1 MTTPQQVPLSVG
13 QEAMWLA
20 WRLDPQQWIHI
31 IPTPYAVSGDLDTT
45 RLRSA
50 VEAVGHAYPQLRG
63 RIVKTDDGPVLD
75 WADAPPIPVCEHE
88 TTLDRDEAVR
98 SVWQRPFDLW
108 QGPLARVD
116 VIRGQGWTVLLVAVH
131 HIVHDGASALVTI
144 DALARAYAGDRLTPG
159 SDVAAQRAFAERS
172 RRLADSPE
180 GDAHRDYWRTAL
192 RPTARPFA
200 LPATV
205 DEPQYVALDGQV
217 PPDLAGLLRDQARA
231 LGVSYTSVLLAAYC
245 ALLRRHS
252 GADEVLVFVPFHGRT
267 LEAVQDT
274 VGYFVNTLPVR
285 IDVAACDTYAELA
298 LRVRKRVKEAM
309 AHGDLPLP
317 AILRATGATGPRA
330 QADTLQTV
338 FQFWHAGLRDGV
350 DVQHVE
356 LRTERSRARL
366 GLLGMESS
374 AGFPLALMVRED
386 SAGTHLLWKDP
397 TGAVGPTRV
406 SAMAA
411 DYLEMLRDIAADP
424 GRPVSAVAVGAVVPP
439 ATAAPVSATA
449 APVSATT
456 LPVPAAAAQQ
466 PAENGR
472 LDDMV
477 AVWRDVLGV
486 DDITPAD
493 SFFELGGHSLLAES
507 LVLAVSKS
515 FGTDV
520 SIRAL
525 FDHPYLDEF
534 TDHVFPPSAASVPPV
549 PPARPPGREAPASGA
564 QYGMW
569 LAGLMAPDEVLY
581 NVPMAWRIRGG
592 GLDADVLR
600 HALAGVV
607 ARHEILRTAF
617 RQRGDELWQVVEEP
631 WEPELTRVD
640 LGAATAEEL
649 DDWLYAE
656 SHREF
661 LPESGRL
668 LRAALLDVGG
678 DQVLFLCLH
687 HLVWDAASLD
697 VFLRDLDAAYTAR
710 RAHAEPVAPP
720 EALELPVRRPELPGT
735 GHGEI
740 TFTVADT
747 PALAAAAR
755 DAGSTVRDVLLASWA
770 ALLGWYTGRQDL
782 PVAADGRVLRLRPAA
797 AKPFADLLRDVRTRT
812 VDPAPAAAAAFSYA
826 DAPAVPGPPSVH
838 LVLRP
843 ADGGHTGRLVF
854 DTRRFD
860 HDQMAAAAEH
870 YVRMVTALTEAP
882 EQPLAAAEPLTD
894 VERHTQTAV
903 WNDTA
908 ARYPDTPVTDLVR
921 QRAAARPDAVA
932 LTAHGHDVTYGDLL
946 DRAEQRARGLVA
958 AGVRPGDLVAL
969 LLPRGAEQVV
979 SVLSV
984 LLAGAAYLPLD
995 PAYPAGRVRL
1005 VLADSEVRWVLVP
1018 EDTDRHEGL
1027 CDFTGVVLD
1036 TAVTAEADTC
1046 GLPVVSLDTPAYCI
1060 YTSGTTGVPK
1070 GVVISHRN
1078 LVRLLRNDRFP
1089 FSFSGLDVWTMFHA
1103 YTFDVSVWEMF
1114 ACLSHGGRL
1123 VVATDEEVDDPWL
1136 FWELLRREGVTVACQ
1151 TPSAFSRLLTFDA
1164 PSGALSRLR
1173 HVILA
1178 GEALRPATL
1187 REWARRFPHVRLV
1200 NMYGPT
1206 ETTVYA
1212 SVHTVDA
1219 TDIET
1224 GASVIGTPLPTT
1236 TLLVLDRHTGSRLLP
1251 VGAVGELYIGGAGL
1265 ADGYLNRP
1273 ELTAERFVKSPV
1285 DGRTLYRTGDLVRYR
1300 PDGALEYLGRAD
1312 DQVKVRG
1319 FRIEPGEVEANL
1331 RSHPAVAEAVVLAD
1345 GDRLVATVRL
1355 SAEVSAA
1362 ELRRHTAERLPAHL
1376 VPSVFRRVDH
1386 IPLTS
1391 HGKLDVPTLR
1401 ETAATLAE
1409 TAAAPDPAPNGPG
1422 TRPASRTERILA
1434 SLWSELLDVDDVAP
1448 DDSFFALGG
1457 HSLLA
1462 FRLLGRLERVFG
1474 TRPGMRELFDRP
1486 RLSDLAA
1493 YLDAHGAAAGPDTP
1507 APAPAAGPGQPLLAF
1522 QERLLLAELSEERRA
1537 HNVFLAWTT
1546 TGRIDPAVLE
1556 QSLADLVAG
1565 HEILRTAFVADPE
1578 GMYQRTVAPWRPE
1591 LRRLDLSTA
1600 PDADTALTA
1609 WLDQAAGQRFDL
1621 TRGEPLRAAL
1631 ADLGARGHA
1640 LLLCLHHLVIDDGSI
1655 PVLLS
1660 ELQRY
1665 YLAARDGRTA
1675 PPPPRQYREAA
1686 SHEPRRTTGGAAG
1699 LAHWR
1704 SRLSDAPAHLD
1715 LPPQPH
1721 REPDGVVRVDLPEAV
1736 TQRLKRI
1743 RETHGASW
1751 FMLYGAALGTAL
1763 HRWTGQA
1770 TLTLAVPVTDRARTG
1785 AQDVLGPLLNTV
1797 VLRSDLAPGTTPAEY
1812 LARFRAELLDA
1823 MEHMDVPFEEVVRD
1837 LAPSR
1842 LPGRT
1847 PYADVLLNLNLR
1859 DDRTAPLGDATL
1871 KPFIAES
1878 VWAGGT
1884 AFPLTLT
1891 VAEQDGGVT
1900 ALLAHQGTHV
1910 AGEGAAELGQGIVRA
1925 LTELAD
1931 APDAVPHA
1939 AAGRGLPQ
1947 YADVATAAARVRC
1960 GPDHQDSLD
1969 YWERQLAGAPHR
1981 LELPGPDE
1989 PEPNG
1994 AVDVPLPAGLSAA
2007 LRPLRAEYGLSSY
2020 MIASA
2025 ATLLAL
2031 HLWTGR
2037 SDLVLTSETSTRGAE
2052 YTDVIGPLLNT
2063 VVFRHRQ
2070 GGDDTVLDVVLA
2082 VRSTVVDALAH
2093 SGVSFADVV
2102 ARLAPPRRPGHTPW
2116 GDVALAFE
2124 VRPERERT
2132 LGGCPLAPVDMSRED
2147 VDYIGKTALT
2157 ISFVQCGDRLSA
2169 RVAHRGDQVARAR
2182 TEQFAA
2188 LLGRLLTGLPTLLDR
2203 PVPALPRA
2211 GAEPDGRT
2219 A

>member
-1 MTTPQQVPLSVG
+1 MTTHQQVPLSVG

-31 IPTPYAVSGDLDTT
+31 IPTPYAVSGDLDAA

-50 VEAVGHAYPQLRG
+50 VEAVGQAYPQLRG
-63 RIVKTDDGPVLD
+63 RVVKTDDGPVLD
-75 WADAPPIPVCEHE
+75 WADAPPIPVREHE
-88 TTLDRDEAVR
+88 TTLERDDAVR
-98 SVWQRPFDLW
+98 RVWQRPFDLW

-144 DALARAYAGDRLTPG
+144 DALARAYAGGRLTPG

-180 GDAHRDYWRTAL
+180 GDAHRDYWRAAL
-192 RPTARPFA
+192 RPTDRPFA

-217 PPDLAGLLRDQARA
+217 PPDLAGPLRDQARA

-267 LEAVQDT
+267 LEAVKDT

-285 IDVAACDTYAELA
+285 VEVAACDSYADLV

-317 AILRATGATGPRA
+317 AILRATGATGPQA

-366 GLLGMESS
+366 SLLGMESS

-424 GRPVSAVAVGAVVPP
+424 GRSVIAVAADAVVPP
-439 ATAAPVSATA
+439 ATAAPVPA
-449 APVSATT
+449 APTPRSG
-456 LPVPAAAAQQ
+456 
-466 PAENGR
+466 EDGR

-507 LVLAVSKS
+507 LVLAVSQR

-534 TDHVFPPSAASVPPV
+534 TDHVLPPTAPSTPSVPP
-549 PPARPPGREAPASGA
+549 ASREAPASGV

-569 LAGLMAPDEVLY
+569 LAGLMAPGEVLY

-592 GLDADVLR
+592 GLDADALR
-600 HALAGVV
+600 LALADVV

-617 RQRGDELWQVVEEP
+617 RQRGDELWQVVGEP

-640 LGAATAEEL
+640 LGGATAEEL

-668 LRAALLDVGG
+668 LRAALLYAGG
-678 DQVLFLCLH
+678 DQVFFLCLH

-697 VFLRDLDAAYTAR
+697 VFLRDLDTAYTGR
-710 RAHAEPVAPP
+710 REHAAPAAPP
-720 EALELPVRRPELPGT
+720 EALDLPVRRPELPGT
-735 GHGEI
+735 GIGEV

-747 PALAAAAR
+747 PALAAVAR
-755 DAGSTVRDVLLASWA
+755 NSGSTVRDVLLASWA

-782 PVAADGRVLRLRPAA
+782 AVACDGRVIRLRPAA
-797 AKPFADLLRDVRTRT
+797 AKSFADLLRDVRTRT
-812 VDPAPAAAAAFSYA
+812 PDPAPVADAAFSYA
-826 DAPAVPGPPSVH
+826 DAPAVPGRPSVH
-838 LVLRP
+838 LLLRP
-843 ADGGHTGRLVF
+843 ADGGHTGRLAF

-870 YVRMVTALTEAP
+870 YVRMVTALTEDP
-882 EQPLAAAEPLTD
+882 ERPLAAAEPLTD
-894 VERHTQTAV
+894 VERHTQTTV

-908 ARYPDTPVTDLVR
+908 ARYPDTPVTELVR

-932 LTAHGHDVTYGDLL
+932 LTAHGHDVTYGELL

-984 LLAGAAYLPLD
+984 LLAGAAYLPID

-1005 VLADSEVRWVLVP
+1005 VLSDAEVQWVLVP
-1018 EDTDRHEGL
+1018 ETTDRHEGL
-1027 CDFTGVVLD
+1027 GDFTGVVLD
-1036 TAVTAEADTC
+1036 TAVAAEADAC
-1046 GLPVVSLDTPAYCI
+1046 DLPVVHLDTPAYCI
-1060 YTSGTTGVPK
+1060 YTSGTTGLPK

-1089 FSFSGLDVWTMFHA
+1089 FSFSELDVWTMFHA

-1123 VVATDEEVDDPWL
+1123 IVVTDEEADDPWL
-1136 FWELLRREGVTVACQ
+1136 FWELLRREGVTVVCQ
-1151 TPSAFSRLLTFDA
+1151 TPSAFSRLLTLEA

-1187 REWARRFPHVRLV
+1187 RPWVRRFPHVRLV

-1212 SVHTVDA
+1212 SVHTVDE

-1273 ELTAERFVKSPV
+1273 ELTGERFVKSPV

-1331 RSHPAVAEAVVLAD
+1331 RTHPAVAEAVVLAD
-1345 GDRLVATVRL
+1345 EDRLVATVRL

-1362 ELRRHTAERLPAHL
+1362 ELRRHTAEQLPAHL
-1376 VPSVFRRVDH
+1376 VPSLFRRVDH

-1401 ETAATLAE
+1401 ATAVTLAE
-1409 TAAAPDPAPNGPG
+1409 APATPDSAANGTG

-1434 SLWSELLDVDDVAP
+1434 SLWSELLGVDDVTP

-1462 FRLLGRLERVFG
+1462 FRLLGRLERVLG
-1474 TRPGMRELFDRP
+1474 IRPGMRELFDRP

-1493 YLDAHGAAAGPDTP
+1493 YLDAHGGAAGPDAP
-1507 APAPAAGPGQPLLAF
+1507 APAPASGTRQPLFAF
-1522 QERLLLAELSEERRA
+1522 QERLLLAELSDERRA

-1546 TGRIDPAVLE
+1546 TGRIDPAALD

-1591 LRRLDLSTA
+1591 LQRLDLSTA
-1600 PDADTALTA
+1600 PDVDTALTE
-1609 WLDQAAGQRFDL
+1609 WLGQAAGRRFDL

-1631 ADLGARGHA
+1631 ADLGARGQA
-1640 LLLCLHHLVIDDGSI
+1640 LLLCLHHLVIDDGAI

-1665 YLAARDGRTA
+1665 YLAARDGRPAA
-1675 PPPPRQYREAA
+1675 PPARQYREVA
-1686 SHEPRRTTGGAAG
+1686 SHGPQRTTDGAAG

-1704 SRLSDAPAHLD
+1704 SRLANAPAHLD
-1715 LPPQPH
+1715 LPPQPD
-1721 REPDGVVRVDLPEAV
+1721 RAPDGVVRVDLPEAV

-1751 FMLYGAALGTAL
+1751 FMLFGAALGTAL

-1797 VLRSDLAPGTTPAEY
+1797 VLRSDLTPGATPAEY

-1859 DDRTAPLGDATL
+1859 DDRTALLGDATL

-1891 VAEQDGGVT
+1891 VAEQEGGVT
-1900 ALLAHQGTHV
+1900 ALLAHQGAHV
-1910 AGEGAAELGQGIVRA
+1910 AGESAAELGQGIVRA

-1939 AAGRGLPQ
+1939 AAGAGLPQ
-1947 YADVATAAARVRC
+1947 YADVAAVEAQLRSGA
-1960 GPDHQDSLD
+1960 DHQDSLD
-1969 YWERQLAGAPHR
+1969 YWERQLAGAPCW
-1981 LELPGPDE
+1981 LELPDPDE

-1994 AVDVPLPAGLSAA
+1994 AVDVPLPADLTAA
-2007 LRPLRAEYGLSSY
+2007 LRPLQAEYGLSSY
-2020 MIASA
+2020 MIAAA
-2025 ATLLAL
+2025 ATVLAL

-2063 VVFRHRQ
+2063 VVFRHSQ
-2070 GGDDTVLDVVLA
+2070 GGDDTVLDVLLA

-2093 SGVSFADVV
+2093 SGVPFADVV
-2102 ARLAPPRRPGHTPW
+2102 ARLAPPRLPGRTPW

-2132 LGGCPLAPVDMSRED
+2132 LGGHPLAPVDMSRED
-2147 VDYIGKTALT
+2147 ADYIGKTALT
-2157 ISFVQCGDRLSA
+2157 LSFVQCGDRLSA
-2169 RVAHRGDQVARAR
+2169 RVAHRGDRVARAR
-2182 TEQFAA
+2182 TQDLAA
-2188 LLGRLLTGLPTLLDR
+2188 VLGRLMTDLPALLDR
-2203 PVPALPRA
+2203 PVSALPRTV
-2211 GAEPDGRT
+2211 AEPDGST

>member
-1 MTTPQQVPLSVG
+1 
-13 QEAMWLA
+13 MWLA

-50 VEAVGHAYPQLRG
+50 VEAVGHACPQLRG
-63 RIVKTDDGPVLD
+63 RVVKTDNGPLLD
-75 WADAPPIPVCEHE
+75 WSDAPPIPVCEHE
-88 TTLDRDEAVR
+88 TTLERDEAVR
-98 SVWQRPFDLW
+98 RVWQRPFDLW

-116 VIRGQGWTVLLVAVH
+116 VIRGRGWTVLLVAVH

-180 GDAHRDYWRTAL
+180 GDAHRDYWRAAL
-192 RPTARPFA
+192 QPAARPFA

-205 DEPQYVALDGQV
+205 DEPQYVALHGQV
-217 PPDLAGLLRDQARA
+217 PPDLAGPLRDQARA

-245 ALLRRHS
+245 ALLRRRS

-267 LEAVQDT
+267 LEAVKDT

-285 IDVAACDTYAELA
+285 VDVAACDSYADLV
-298 LRVRKRVKEAM
+298 LRVRKRVKEAT

-317 AILRATGATGPRA
+317 AILRAAGVTGPQA
-330 QADTLQTV
+330 QARTLQTV

-356 LRTERSRARL
+356 LRTERAHARL

-411 DYLEMLRDIAADP
+411 DYLEVLRAIAADP
-424 GRPVSAVAVGAVVPP
+424 GRSVIAVAADAVVPP
-439 ATAAPVSATA
+439 AIAAPVPTA
-449 APVSATT
+449 PVPTAPMPTTPVSAA
-456 LPVPAAAAQQ
+456 PVPAAPAQE
-466 PAENGR
+466 PGEHGP

-507 LVLAVSKS
+507 LVLAVSQR
-515 FGTDV
+515 FGIDV
-520 SIRAL
+520 SIRTL

-534 TDHVFPPSAASVPPV
+534 TDHVLPPTVPSMSSVPPAQPV
-549 PPARPPGREAPASGA
+549 SREAPASGV

-569 LAGLMAPDEVLY
+569 LAGLMAPGEALY
-581 NVPMAWRIRGG
+581 NVPMAWRVRGG
-592 GLDADVLR
+592 GLDADALR
-600 HALAGVV
+600 LALADVV

-617 RQRGDELWQVVEEP
+617 RQRGDELWQVVGEP

-640 LGAATAEEL
+640 LGGATPEEL
-649 DDWLYAE
+649 DDWLYAQ
-656 SHREF
+656 SHRAF

-668 LRAALLDVGG
+668 LRAALLDAGG
-678 DQVLFLCLH
+678 DQVFFLCLH

-697 VFLRDLDAAYTAR
+697 VFLRDLDAAYTSHRENAEN
-710 RAHAEPVAPP
+710 AEPAAPP
-720 EALELPVRRPELPGT
+720 EALDMPVWRPELPGT
-735 GHGEI
+735 GLGEVAV
-740 TFTVADT
+740 TVPDT

-755 DAGSTVRDVLLASWA
+755 DSGSTVRDVLLASWA

-782 PVAADGRVLRLRPAA
+782 AVASDGHVVRLRPAA
-797 AKPFADLLRDVRTRT
+797 AESFADLLRDVRAGTP
-812 VDPAPAAAAAFSYA
+812 DPAPVADAAFSYG
-826 DAPAVPGPPSVH
+826 DAPAVPGRPSVH
-838 LVLRP
+838 LMLRP
-843 ADGGHTGRLVF
+843 ADGRHTGRLVF

-860 HDQMAAAAEH
+860 RDQMAAAAEH

-882 EQPLAAAEPLTD
+882 ERPLAAAEPLTD
-894 VERHTQTAV
+894 VERHTQTVV

-932 LTAHGHDVTYGDLL
+932 LTAHGHDVTYGELL

-979 SVLSV
+979 SVLAV
-984 LLAGAAYLPLD
+984 LLAGAAYLPID

-1005 VLADSEVRWVLVP
+1005 LLSDAEVQWALVP
-1018 EDTDRHEGL
+1018 EATDRHEGL
-1027 CDFTGVVLD
+1027 SDFAGAVLD
-1036 TAVTAEADTC
+1036 TAVTAAADTY
-1046 GLPVVSLDTPAYCI
+1046 GLPVVPLDAPAYCI
-1060 YTSGTTGVPK
+1060 YTSGTTGLPK

-1123 VVATDEEVDDPWL
+1123 VVVTDEEADDPWL
-1136 FWELLRREGVTVACQ
+1136 FWELLRREGVTVVCQ
-1151 TPSAFSRLLTFDA
+1151 TPSAFSRLLTLEA

-1178 GEALRPATL
+1178 GEALRPAAL
-1187 REWARRFPHVRLV
+1187 RTWVDRFPHVRLV

-1212 SVHTVDA
+1212 SVHTVDE

-1273 ELTAERFVKSPV
+1273 ELTGERFVKSPV
-1285 DGRTLYRTGDLVRYR
+1285 DGRTLYRSGDLVRYR

-1319 FRIEPGEVEANL
+1319 FRVEPGEVEANL
-1331 RSHPAVAEAVVLAD
+1331 RAHPAVADAVVLAD
-1345 GDRLVATVRL
+1345 EDRLVATVRL
-1355 SAEVSAA
+1355 SADVSAA

-1386 IPLTS
+1386 IPLTP
-1391 HGKLDVPTLR
+1391 HGKLDVPALR
-1401 ETAATLAE
+1401 TTAVPLAE
-1409 TAAAPDPAPNGPG
+1409 DSVPKGSG

-1434 SLWSELLDVDDVAP
+1434 SLWSELLDVDDVDP

-1462 FRLLGRLERVFG
+1462 FRLLGRLERVLG
-1474 TRPGMRELFDRP
+1474 VRPGMRELFDRP

-1493 YLDAHGAAAGPDTP
+1493 YLDVHGAAAGPDTP
-1507 APAPAAGPGQPLLAF
+1507 APAPASGPGQPLFAF

-1591 LRRLDLSTA
+1591 LQRLDLSTA
-1600 PDADTALTA
+1600 PDADAALTA
-1609 WLDQAAGQRFDL
+1609 WLGQAAGRRFDL

-1640 LLLCLHHLVIDDGSI
+1640 LLLCLHHLVIDDGAI

-1665 YLAARDGRTA
+1665 YLAARDGRPA
-1675 PPPPRQYREAA
+1675 PPPARQYREAA
-1686 SHEPRRTTGGAAG
+1686 PHGPRRTTGGAAG

-1715 LPPQPH
+1715 LPPQPG
-1721 REPDGVVRVDLPEAV
+1721 RAPDGVVRVDLPEAV
-1736 TQRLKRI
+1736 TRRLKRI

-1751 FMLYGAALGTAL
+1751 FMLFGAALGTAL

-1770 TLTLAVPVTDRARTG
+1770 ALTLAVPVTDRARTG

-1797 VLRSDLAPGTTPAEY
+1797 VLRSDLTPGTTPAAY

-1823 MEHMDVPFEEVVRD
+1823 MEHMDVPFDEVVRD

-1859 DDRTAPLGDATL
+1859 DDRTALLGDATL

-1891 VAEQDGGVT
+1891 VAEQEGGVT
-1900 ALLAHQGTHV
+1900 ALLAYQGAHV
-1910 AGEGAAELGQGIVRA
+1910 AGEGATELGRGIVRA

-1931 APDAVPHA
+1931 APDDAPDAVPHA
-1939 AAGRGLPQ
+1939 AAGAALPQ
-1947 YADVATAAARVRC
+1947 YADVTTADAQVRS
-1960 GPDHQDSLD
+1960 GPDHQASLD
-1969 YWERQLAGAPHR
+1969 YWERQLAGAPYR

-1989 PEPNG
+1989 PELNG
-1994 AVDVPLPAGLSAA
+1994 AVDVPLPAGLTAA

-2020 MIASA
+2020 MIATA
-2025 ATLLAL
+2025 ATMLAL

-2052 YTDVIGPLLNT
+2052 CTDVIGPLLNT
-2063 VVFRHRQ
+2063 VVFRHSQ
-2070 GGDDTVLDVVLA
+2070 GRDDTVLDVLRA

-2093 SGVSFADVV
+2093 SGVPFTDVV
-2102 ARLAPPRRPGHTPW
+2102 ARLAPPRRPGRTPW

-2124 VRPERERT
+2124 VRPEQQRT

-2147 VDYIGKTALT
+2147 ADYIGKTALT

-2169 RVAHRGDQVARAR
+2169 RVAHRGDQVSRERAKR
-2182 TEQFAA
+2182 LAA
-2188 LLGRLLTGLPTLLDR
+2188 VLGRLLTDLPALLDR
-2203 PVPALPRA
+2203 PVSALPHI
-2211 GAEPDGRT
+2211 GAEPGGRS